1 MGIPIELWTLFIQII
16 VGGLGYFCTKLNTKF
31 DKLSIEVEQI
41 KIKQGQQQVY
51 IDNLL
56 SIERKMNKLL
66 EDVSYMKA
74 KLDMNN
80 G

>member
-1 MGIPIELWTLFIQII
+1 MGIPIEFWTLFIQII
-16 VGGLGYFCTKLNTKF
+16 VGALGYFCTKLNAKF
-31 DKLSIEVEQI
+31 DELSIEVEQI
-41 KIKQGQQQVY
+41 KIKQGQQQIY